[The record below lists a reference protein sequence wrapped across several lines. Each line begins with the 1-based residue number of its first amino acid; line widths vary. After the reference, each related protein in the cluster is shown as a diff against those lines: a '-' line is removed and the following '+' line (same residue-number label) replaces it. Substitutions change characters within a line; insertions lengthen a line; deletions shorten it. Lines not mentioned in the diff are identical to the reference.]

1 MRPRV
6 LDLFSGI
13 GGFSLGLERAGFETV
28 AFCEIDPWC
37 QRVLGL
43 PKTTTKATLRL
54 EVGELP
60 RLEVECFEVPLRVVT
75 DPETGARSIA
85 SVRFMLRLEPF
96 SPTEKDQ
103 P

>member
-1 MRPRV
+1 MASIGTP
-6 LDLFSGI
+6 DLTRE
-13 GGFSLGLERAGFETV
+13 LARA
-28 AFCEIDPWC
+28 
-37 QRVLGL
+37 LGL